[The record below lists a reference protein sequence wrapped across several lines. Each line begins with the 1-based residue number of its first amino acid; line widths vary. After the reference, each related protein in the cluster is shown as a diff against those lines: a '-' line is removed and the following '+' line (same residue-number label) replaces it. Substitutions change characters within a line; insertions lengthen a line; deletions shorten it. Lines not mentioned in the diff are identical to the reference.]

1 MTQAEVVE
9 TNPEPTQ
16 ASEEVEGAQEP
27 SLDSLLSE
35 YEEPKE
41 EPKQAPQPVAP
52 ISPDIQNF
60 MARQIKKDNDQA
72 ISEAAESIREAVGE
86 TSLPT
91 KWFEGQLHLA
101 GAKDPR
107 LTEAFQNRESNPAK
121 WNNIVKA
128 LGQELKSDLTPVDT
142 AATDSWN
149 AVEASVRS
157 ASTSAP
163 KQASEIDAKALKN
176 MSDQEFEAYRKEM
189 GYKR

>member
-1 MTQAEVVE
+1 
-9 TNPEPTQ
+9 
-16 ASEEVEGAQEP
+16 
-27 SLDSLLSE
+27 
-35 YEEPKE
+35 
-41 EPKQAPQPVAP
+41 
-52 ISPDIQNF
+52 
-60 MARQIKKDNDQA
+60 
-72 ISEAAESIREAVGE
+72 
-86 TSLPT
+86 
-91 KWFEGQLHLA
+91 
-101 GAKDPR
+101 
-107 LTEAFQNRESNPAK
+107 
-121 WNNIVKA
+121 VKA